1 LSWKRTRKAKRL
13 AAFYTPQNRL
23 PTAAVTTFTMKFV
36 IMAGGVLTPRSGLR
50 LHALGLK
57 NRTLSEVDFLLLRS
71 VVDQMATSIDSTIA
85 QLGDLKAL
93 GDRFLPWNEQNE
105 ISGPL
110 GESFNSTRKAQ
121 LLENDFQQWNRQLKS
136 FCGDQVYSMDLLLNY
151 VLAQLRMIT
160 KLSLMTETG
169 L

>member
-1 LSWKRTRKAKRL
+1 LEEDKEGKKTGCLLYSAKS
-13 AAFYTPQNRL
+13 ASH
-23 PTAAVTTFTMKFV
+23 
-36 IMAGGVLTPRSGLR
+36 SGSDHFHYEVCHNGR
-50 LHALGLK
+50 GCSHAKVRVEVACSYFG
-57 NRTLSEVDFLLLRS
+57 RTLSEVDFLLLRS